1 MAVERIQ
8 GKIAMIFQDQR
19 YKNQPSWSTTI
30 IPSILVEITVVYLKK
45 QTFPYVVHKIFKYT
59 WPGHVGLPC
68 QLMTLAPQT
77 WRERNEGRWLTQ
89 FGTEGT
95 DHASTWPGWNG
106 DRTGGVREWQW
117 RGRGLLWFREHTHF
131 LHVSVQ
137 SPQVWVRKSWD
148 DGVIL
153 LKSRWTGSGSQLV
166 ASHDLSWVSVCIDEL
181 TFLTGS
187 PSTPLMAVT
196 TNGWRQNGRI
206 VGSLD
211 QKNTHHNK
219 SSDGPVSGLP
229 LREGINKEIWPK
241 LARVSFLSLCYIT
254 ALSLPIQ

>member
-1 MAVERIQ
+1 
-8 GKIAMIFQDQR
+8 
-19 YKNQPSWSTTI
+19 
-30 IPSILVEITVVYLKK
+30 
-45 QTFPYVVHKIFKYT
+45 
-59 WPGHVGLPC
+59 
-68 QLMTLAPQT
+68 MTLAPQT

-89 FGTEGT
+89 VGAEGT

-106 DRTGGVREWQW
+106 GRTGGVKKGKGVAVEGERLALVQST
-117 RGRGLLWFREHTHF
+117 HTHF

-137 SPQVWVRKSWD
+137 SPQDRVRKSWD
-148 DGVIL
+148 DHASVIL
-153 LKSRWTGSGSQLV
+153 WNSRWTGSGFQLV
-166 ASHDLSWVSVCIDEL
+166 ARHHDLSWVSVCIDEL

-196 TNGWRQNGRI
+196 TNRWGQNGKKKNGRL

-219 SSDGPVSGLP
+219 SSGGPVSGQP

-254 ALSLPIQ
+254 ALCLPIQVHSSLWQSSLFNSGGWIPQTLLLCLTLRKIVKRMGGGWRRQL